1 MKEYNIYF
9 YIYKNLVLLILKMT
23 ENERQFVESIT
34 NFESNVKKAQ
44 LYIKEN
50 YGIDSEFDI
59 QDSAIHL
66 TSSQA
71 ENALMLAAAR
81 EYISETFNDEVVCV
95 MG

>member
-1 MKEYNIYF
+1 
-9 YIYKNLVLLILKMT
+9 MT

-66 TSSQA
+66 TCLQA

>member
-1 MKEYNIYF
+1 MERKDYTTTIQD
-9 YIYKNLVLLILKMT
+9 LLK
-23 ENERQFVESIT
+23 
-34 NFESNVKKAQ
+34 
-44 LYIKEN
+44 
-50 YGIDSEFDI
+50 GIDSEFDI